1 MKQLFNT
8 GDIIAPK
15 RDHLPKRKIVGFRED
30 LHSFSKPTIVY
41 SYIDEEVDSQTQDN
55 ILKHMY
61 ADGTL
66 KEKDEFSDAFV
77 RFLNINKQEGW
88 FSENMAKPI
97 TQESLVLWRDKK

>member
-1 MKQLFNT
+1 
-8 GDIIAPK
+8 
-15 RDHLPKRKIVGFRED
+15 
-30 LHSFSKPTIVY
+30 
-41 SYIDEEVDSQTQDN
+41 
-55 ILKHMY
+55 MY

-97 TQESLVLWRDKK
+97 TQEKLVLWRDKK